1 MTNKAIFRN
10 MLENHLDFPPLYSIF
25 AMFDD
30 KSNTSFNLD
39 LDNNYNLN
47 IKFMKKTIFTMIMAT
62 VAMNINAQLV
72 VDSKQ

>member
-10 MLENHLDFPPLYSIF
+10 MLEKHLDFPPLYSIF
-25 AMFDD
+25 VTFND
-30 KSNTSFNLD
+30 KSNTSFKLD
-39 LDNNYNLN
+39 LDNNYNLT

>member
-1 MTNKAIFRN
+1 MEYNLAFWPVFT
-10 MLENHLDFPPLYSIF
+10 IF

-30 KSNTSFNLD
+30 KSNTSFKLD
-39 LDNNYNLN
+39 LDNNYNLT
-47 IKFMKKTIFTMIMAT
+47 IKIMKKTIFTMIMAT